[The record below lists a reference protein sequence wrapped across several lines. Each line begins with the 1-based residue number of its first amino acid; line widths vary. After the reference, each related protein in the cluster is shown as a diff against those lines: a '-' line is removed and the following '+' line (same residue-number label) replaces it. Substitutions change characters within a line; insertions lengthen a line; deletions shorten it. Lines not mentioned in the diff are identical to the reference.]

1 MVMPKYCYRCEDCDD
16 QYHIWH
22 SMSVTLQECVNCKS
36 PEVVRVPSLLGEVR
50 TIRADEVGTVVKRHI
65 EETREE
71 IERQKK
77 EMSRELDK

>member
-1 MVMPKYCYRCEDCDD
+1 VGK
-16 QYHIWH
+16 
-22 SMSVTLQECVNCKS
+22 
-36 PEVVRVPSLLGEVR
+36 VR